1 MQSLV
6 SKARKPRFELHLKI
20 IDLNNVPLASGTSY
34 VKWHLPTSTAAEHRG
49 RTPKCTIS
57 DHKVC
62 WDYSH
67 TITLRLQ
74 MDKSNQ
80 LLETLIHFEVVQDYS
95 SSGRPDKISL
105 GQVKLNLAEYVDGA
119 EGEGDSGEG
128 GIVRRY
134 LMQESKIN
142 STLKIGIS
150 MKQLDGEKNYTAP
163 VLKTAPVFQGITG
176 IMAGERVDPEEL
188 GGKHPGIVTRRDKAD
203 FFGS

>member
-1 MQSLV
+1 
-6 SKARKPRFELHLKI
+6 
-20 IDLNNVPLASGTSY
+20 
-34 VKWHLPTSTAAEHRG
+34 
-49 RTPKCTIS
+49 
-57 DHKVC
+57 
-62 WDYSH
+62 
-67 TITLRLQ
+67 

-163 VLKTAPVFQGITG
+163 VLKTAPVFQGIAG

-188 GGKHPGIVTRRDKAD
+188 GGKHLCIVTRRDKAD
-203 FFGS
+203 FSGS